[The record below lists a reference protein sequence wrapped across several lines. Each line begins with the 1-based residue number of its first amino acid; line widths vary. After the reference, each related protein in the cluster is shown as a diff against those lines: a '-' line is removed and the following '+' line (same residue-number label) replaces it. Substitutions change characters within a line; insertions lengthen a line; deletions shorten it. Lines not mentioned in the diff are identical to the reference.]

1 MHIGSTIHM
10 RQRHRA
16 VSNVMTVDHNAHH
29 TRSCDSALVNSWNN
43 THGYGCS
50 MTRTIICCIRQINPY
65 ISNDGRRSYRPL
77 HPVSPT
83 GWPRRRKATG
93 SAEQLPQACAVHG
106 RWVAPSPCMPS
117 AGHSRSAAG
126 CEATG
131 GTGRIVRALAPHTD
145 SRGGTLSARCREGT
159 CNTGRAGTGQVPS
172 SALFCGDNRQTHLGG
187 RGPPGCSGERD
198 RWLSLGSDDLNART
212 RA

>member
-1 MHIGSTIHM
+1 
-10 RQRHRA
+10 
-16 VSNVMTVDHNAHH
+16 
-29 TRSCDSALVNSWNN
+29 
-43 THGYGCS
+43 
-50 MTRTIICCIRQINPY
+50 
-65 ISNDGRRSYRPL
+65 
-77 HPVSPT
+77 
-83 GWPRRRKATG
+83 
-93 SAEQLPQACAVHG
+93 
-106 RWVAPSPCMPS
+106 MPP
-117 AGHSRSAAG
+117 AGHNRSAAG

-198 RWLSLGSDDLNART
+198 RWLPLGGDDLNKRT
-212 RA
+212 RVYQDRVVSVHTSSVYASHSEHILIYADHTCRSHRTIQPKINDAIIDTASHAMTKRSPSPELPVSDSTSLSSSTPS